1 MEYQVLGSV
10 LAVLISMKFSV
21 YKNKEQEKKIEAI
34 EAKIALLEED
44 MPKKVM
50 TTIIPLTQAVKKINA
65 QLGL

>member
-1 MEYQVLGSV
+1 MEYQILGSV

-21 YKNKEQEKKIEAI
+21 YKSKEQEKKIEAM
-34 EAKIALLEED
+34 EAKIALMEED

-50 TTIIPLTQAVKKINA
+50 TTIIPLTQAVKKVNA

>member
-1 MEYQVLGSV
+1 MEYQILGSV

-21 YKNKEQEKKIEAI
+21 YKNKEQEKKIEAM
-34 EAKIALLEED
+34 EAKIALMEED

-50 TTIIPLTQAVKKINA
+50 TTIIPLTQAVKKVNA

>member
-1 MEYQVLGSV
+1 MEYQILGSV

-21 YKNKEQEKKIEAI
+21 YKSKEQEKKIEAM
-34 EAKIALLEED
+34 EVKIALMEED

-50 TTIIPLTQAVKKINA
+50 TTIIPLTQAVKKVNA